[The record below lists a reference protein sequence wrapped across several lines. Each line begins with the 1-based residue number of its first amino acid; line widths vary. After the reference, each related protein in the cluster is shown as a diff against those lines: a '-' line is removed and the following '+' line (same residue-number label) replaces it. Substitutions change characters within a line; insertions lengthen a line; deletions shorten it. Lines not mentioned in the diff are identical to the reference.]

1 MLECKI
7 CGTKFNAIIER
18 HYIARDNEK
27 TGLAVAFGSTA
38 EESLY
43 DTFDCPM
50 CGCQVIAKERKRD
63 YIPFISTD
71 EEDADMDEGI
81 SKVRGE
87 EKTPSAS
94 MMTRSETLDKAKAC
108 VCGQRENEYGSPED
122 NFTAIAGF
130 WSVYKGVEFTANDV
144 AMMMALLKIA
154 RIRTGTATDDS
165 YVDLAGYAACG
176 AEINSKN

>member
-1 MLECKI
+1 MLECKV

-18 HYIARDNEK
+18 HYIARDNGK

-71 EEDADMDEGI
+71 QERLRTTAMSIWLDMLPVVLK
-81 SKVRGE
+81 STLKT
-87 EKTPSAS
+87 EK
-94 MMTRSETLDKAKAC
+94 
-108 VCGQRENEYGSPED
+108 ENNKP
-122 NFTAIAGF
+122 
-130 WSVYKGVEFTANDV
+130 
-144 AMMMALLKIA
+144 
-154 RIRTGTATDDS
+154 
-165 YVDLAGYAACG
+165 
-176 AEINSKN
+176 

>member
-1 MLECKI
+1 MLECKV

-18 HYIARDNEK
+18 HYLARDNGK

-38 EESLY
+38 EECLY
-43 DTFDCPM
+43 DAFDCPM
-50 CGCQVIAKERKRD
+50 CGCQVIAKERSVTIFRL
-63 YIPFISTD
+63 FLQ
-71 EEDADMDEGI
+71 M
-81 SKVRGE
+81 RRMQ
-87 EKTPSAS
+87 

>member
-1 MLECKI
+1 MLECKV

-18 HYIARDNEK
+18 HYLARDNGK

-38 EESLY
+38 EECLY
-43 DTFDCPM
+43 DAFDCPM

-71 EEDADMDEGI
+71 KEDA
-81 SKVRGE
+81 
-87 EKTPSAS
+87 

>member
-18 HYIARDNEK
+18 HYIA
-27 TGLAVAFGSTA
+27 AFGSTA

-71 EEDADMDEGI
+71 EEDAD
-81 SKVRGE
+81 
-87 EKTPSAS
+87 
-94 MMTRSETLDKAKAC
+94 
-108 VCGQRENEYGSPED
+108 
-122 NFTAIAGF
+122 
-130 WSVYKGVEFTANDV
+130 
-144 AMMMALLKIA
+144 
-154 RIRTGTATDDS
+154 DDQ
-165 YVDLAGYAACG
+165 
-176 AEINSKN
+176 I

>member
-18 HYIARDNEK
+18 HYIARDNGK

-43 DTFDCPM
+43 DTFD
-50 CGCQVIAKERKRD
+50 
-63 YIPFISTD
+63 
-71 EEDADMDEGI
+71 
-81 SKVRGE
+81 
-87 EKTPSAS
+87 
-94 MMTRSETLDKAKAC
+94 
-108 VCGQRENEYGSPED
+108 
-122 NFTAIAGF
+122 
-130 WSVYKGVEFTANDV
+130 V

-154 RIRTGTATDDS
+154 RIRTGTATNDS